1 MLPAEF
7 HKRMQPK
14 HWGIIYF
21 LILLADLCV
30 IAFDVPY
37 ARFATKPLLM
47 ILLGFYGW
55 SQAGSLPHRSKN
67 FILAAII
74 FSWSG
79 DVFLLFP
86 HYFLA
91 GLISFLTAH
100 LLYTGFFL
108 TVQPKPKP
116 GWKEGAVLVVMIVYA
131 SRLVQRITADMGDL
145 KPAVIAYTV
154 IISLMFLSA
163 VRAFG
168 LNSGRAGR
176 FCISGALLF
185 VLSDSMLAVEK
196 FLMPFPGSGILVML
210 TYGMAQFMIVDGSLR
225 HLQTAK

>member
-21 LILLADLCV
+21 LVLLADLCA

-47 ILLGFYGW
+47 ILLGLYGW
-55 SQAGSLPHRSKN
+55 SQAGMLPQRSKN

-79 DVFLLFP
+79 DIFLLFP
-86 HYFLA
+86 QYFIP
-91 GLISFLTAH
+91 GLVSFLTAH
-100 LLYTGFFL
+100 LMYTGFFFS
-108 TVQPKPKP
+108 VQPKPKP
-116 GWKEGAVLVVMIVYA
+116 GWKEGVVLVVMIVYA
-131 SRLVQRITADMGDL
+131 SRLVQRLSPGLGDM
-145 KPAVIAYTV
+145 KPAVIAYTAV
-154 IISLMFLSA
+154 ISLMFLSA

-168 LNSGRAGR
+168 LNSGRAGKY
-176 FCISGALLF
+176 CIGGALLF
-185 VLSDSMLAVEK
+185 VLSDSILAVEK
-196 FLMPFPGSGILVML
+196 FLMPFAGSGLVVML
-210 TYGMAQFMIVDGSLR
+210 TYGVAQWMIVDGSLR
-225 HLQTAK
+225 HLQTAE